1 MDQHQA
7 AVSRIAEQVKNF
19 HNQGIPFRIYHAS
32 TNSTRLSSRKAGQ
45 VVDTRSLSRVLDIDS
60 QREVVLVEPSV
71 AMDQLVAATT
81 ARGFI
86 PEVVPEFPGITVGG
100 AFAGTA
106 AESSSFRYGVFDRSV
121 NWVEMVLANGDV
133 VRATPDEN
141 PDLFHAAAG
150 ACGTLGVGTLFEVRL
165 VKVDRFVEVEYHPVY
180 SFAEA
185 LTLMDQL
192 AEDPSIDFLDGI
204 LFSAVSGAIVTGR
217 LNPSS
222 PPPDSNT
229 AGEASKTKQT
239 QREPPPIVRFARAQD
254 PWFWLHAH
262 ASVPHARNTTCDTCP
277 YSPSRKPE
285 RAVEQGNVINRVP
298 VADYL
303 FRYDRGAFWMA
314 IYGQAP
320 WFAGRLTRFLFDS
333 AMRTRTMYKA
343 MHHSGRS
350 QSFMVQDLAIPR
362 ATAQDFL
369 DWCHQNLWIYPLWL
383 CPIRTPPGGTRAP
396 IGFAK
401 VPSPGSPPPV
411 SSSPESSP
419 PVGQKAPSDMWI
431 NIGLWGV
438 KSTNWPYYTPQLGPD
453 AFRVF
458 VEDNRAVEAKIRELG
473 GLKWLYAHCYY
484 TEDEFWDVFDK
495 QRYEKVRSDWG
506 AQGLPSLWD
515 KVKRE
520 ETEYVDKGPFW
531 KAWLWTFLGRDHL
544 LK

>member
-7 AVSRIAEQVKNF
+7 AVSCIAEQVKKF
-19 HNQGIPFRIYHAS
+19 HEEGIPFRIYHAS
-32 TNSTRLSSRKAGQ
+32 TNSTRLSSRKAGE
-45 VVDTRSLSRVLDIDS
+45 VVDTSILNRVLDIDS
-60 QREVVLVEPSV
+60 QRQVVLVEPNV
-71 AMDQLVAATT
+71 PMDQLVAATT
-81 ARGFI
+81 ARGFV

-121 NWVEMVLANGDV
+121 NWVEMVLASGDV
-133 VRATPDEN
+133 VRASPDEN
-141 PDLFHAAAG
+141 PDLFYAAAG
-150 ACGTLGVGTLFEVRL
+150 ACGTLGIGTLFEIRL
-165 VKVDRFVEVEYHPVY
+165 VKVGPFIEVEYHPVY

-185 LTLMDQL
+185 LALIDRL
-192 AEDPSIDFLDGI
+192 AADPSVDFLDGI
-204 LFSAVSGAIVTGR
+204 LFSNVSGAIITGR
-217 LNPSS
+217 LTPSDH
-222 PPPDSNT
+222 PDPNID
-229 AGEASKTKQT
+229 GEANKEKKK
-239 QREPPPIVRFARAQD
+239 EPAPIVHFNRAQD

-285 RAVEQGNVINRVP
+285 EAVEQGRVVNRVP

-314 IYGQAP
+314 IYGQP
-320 WFAGRLTRFLFDS
+320 TWFAGRLTRFLFDK
-333 AMRTRTMYKA
+333 AMRTRNMYKA

-362 ATAQDFL
+362 PNAQDFL
-369 DWCHQNLWIYPLWL
+369 DWCHQKLWIYPLWL
-383 CPIRTPPGGTRAP
+383 CPIRTPAGGTRAP
-396 IGFAK
+396 INFAK
-401 VPSPGSPPPV
+401 HPSLHGSPPLV
-411 SSSPESSP
+411 SSFPESSFP
-419 PVGQKAPSDMWI
+419 DQPTSSDMWI

-438 KSTNWPYYTPQLGPD
+438 KSTNWPHLTPQLGPN
-453 AFRVF
+453 AFKVF
-458 VEDNRAVEAKIRELG
+458 VEDNRAVEAKIKELG

-484 TEDEFWDVFDK
+484 TEEEFWDVFDK
-495 QRYEKVRSDWG
+495 DGYEKIRRDWG

-531 KAWLWTFLGRDHL
+531 KAWLWTFLGREHL
-544 LK
+544 LQ